1 MPSTY
6 AHRRFG
12 ADVLA
17 QLPAPMQEM
26 IGRHRELYD
35 IGLHGPD
42 LFFYYH
48 ALRSNPVSRMG
59 FGMHEEPGRVFFA
72 HAQDCLKKAEDP
84 EAALAYV
91 LGFLCHFALDSTC
104 HPYVERTVRDTG
116 ISHNEIETAL
126 DCALVRLDGK
136 DPTKFFTA
144 GHIHPTGENARV
156 IQQFFDAVTPE
167 QTLEALK
174 GMVRVLRLL
183 QVTGPLK
190 RQVLLTG
197 MRVVGKYDS
206 MHGLVAELG
215 PNARCA
221 KSTARL
227 QELYAQALP
236 LARRLILDYPEHGPR
251 DTAYEHTFGEN

>member
-17 QLPAPMQEM
+17 QLPGPMQER
-26 IGRHRELYD
+26 IGCHRELFD

-42 LFFYYH
+42 IFFYYH

-59 FGMHEEPGRVFFA
+59 FEMHEEPGEIFFERA
-72 HAQDCLKKAEDP
+72 YNRLARAEDP

-91 LGFLCHFALDSTC
+91 RGFLCHFALDSTC
-104 HPYVERTVRDTG
+104 HPYVERVVRENG

-126 DCALVRLDGK
+126 DNALVRLDRK
-136 DPTKFFTA
+136 DPAKFFTA
-144 GHIHPTGENARV
+144 SHIHPTQENARV
-156 IQQFFDAVTPE
+156 IAQFFDPVTEE

-183 QVTGPLK
+183 HVTGPVK

-197 MRVVGKYDS
+197 MRAVGKYES
-206 MHGLVAELG
+206 LNGLVAELE

-227 QELYAQALP
+227 RELYAQALP
-236 LARRLILDYPEHGPR
+236 LAQRLILAYPEQGAQ
-251 DTAYEHTFGEN
+251 DAAYKHTFGEN